1 MLDKLHS
8 FWIFMTTPGSQL
20 PTSTTIIAIVVIALV
35 SFLLPSLVRWRA
47 ERRPNVKRDFQ
58 AVQQQKQAAGQK
70 DAPAQ
75 KKTYASASGP
85 KGYSPKNASKKKKSK

>member
-70 DAPAQ
+70 DAPVQ
-75 KKTYASASGP
+75 KRTTSSGP

>member
-20 PTSTTIIAIVVIALV
+20 PTSTTIITIIVIALV
-35 SFLLPSLVRWRA
+35 SFLLPTFVRWRA
-47 ERRPNVKRDFQ
+47 QRRPNVKRDFQ
-58 AVQQQKQAAGQK
+58 AIQQQKQTGAQK
-70 DAPAQ
+70 DAAPQ

-85 KGYSPKNASKKKKSK
+85 KGYSPKNTSKKKKSK